1 MCMRVFRRTVLIGL
15 LALTLMGCGR
25 QVTKTPRDAGDL
37 LATGPD
43 QTTLAV
49 RPDFVLAAV
58 EAAGGLPAWM
68 QCKQLSHSGIVT
80 IYRPDGSYYLTEHA
94 YTVYPWSNAVRIS
107 AREPRSTFVW
117 QMVGGQFRQ
126 LEGDRA
132 LDVSPLAGAYPDYA
146 AAVLQIMT
154 APARLLGQA
163 TELTRQPLPVQIRGQ
178 QYDPIGVRFQAPQA
192 AVGDEKGKT
201 AIAEPYWTNG
211 VYFQNRQSSRV
222 EMIWLAHAARRDYL
236 VVRGY
241 DYAPAA
247 KGGVLVPT
255 KIEIFRSDA
264 EGGIGRRL
272 IKIDLVM

>member
-1 MCMRVFRRTVLIGL
+1 MCTRVVRRAVLIGWVT
-15 LALTLMGCGR
+15 LTLMGCGR
-25 QVTKTPRDAGDL
+25 QAAKTPKDAGDL
-37 LATGPD
+37 LAIGPD

-58 EAAGGLPAWM
+58 EAAGGLPTWM
-68 QCKQLSHSGIVT
+68 QCRQLDHSGIVT

-94 YTVYPWSNAVRIS
+94 FAVYPWSNAVRIS
-107 AREPRSTFVW
+107 AREPRATFVW
-117 QMVGGQFRQ
+117 QMVGGQFRR
-126 LEGDRA
+126 LEGDAA
-132 LDVSPLAGAYPDYA
+132 LDVSPLAGAYQDYA

-178 QYDPIGVRFQAPQA
+178 QYDPIGARFRTPQA
-192 AVGDEKGKT
+192 AVGAEKEKPA
-201 AIAEPYWTNG
+201 AIEPYWTNG
-211 VYFQNRQSSRV
+211 IYFQNRQSSRI

-255 KIEIFRSDA
+255 KIEVFRSDA